1 MKSIKGYL
9 MEPQNFSVND
19 GDGIRTVIFFAGCL
33 LRCKWCAN
41 PESQINLEKV
51 TKEDNLIYHYS
62 SEEILNIIEKQR
74 IFYRFSDGGVTF
86 SGGEATLQQDIL
98 RQLVYKLY
106 DKGIDLAIETS
117 GYLNFYE
124 VKDIFEKLNLIFID
138 IKHMD
143 NEKHKYFTGVSNEEI
158 LKNIKL
164 LNTLNIPI
172 VVRIPVID
180 GVNSDQKNIKET
192 AKFVKENIKKP
203 KIELLPYH
211 SLGDMKYETLG
222 REKPSRDFKTPSE
235 VSLMELEKIIENEE
249 VQVVSYR

>member
-1 MKSIKGYL
+1 MKNISGYF

-19 GDGIRTVIFFAGCL
+19 GEGIRTVIFLAGCP

-41 PESQINLEKV
+41 PESQVNLEKV
-51 TKEDNLIYHYS
+51 TREDNLIYHYS
-62 SEEILNIIEKQR
+62 SEEILDIIEKQR
-74 IFYRFSDGGVTF
+74 IFYRFSKGGVTF
-86 SGGEATLQQDIL
+86 SGGEPTLQEDIL
-98 RQLVYKLY
+98 RELVYKLY
-106 DKGIDLAIETS
+106 DKSIDLAIETA
-117 GYLNFYE
+117 GYFNFHK
-124 VKDIFEKLNLIFID
+124 VKDILERLNLIFID

-143 NEKHKYFTGVSNEEI
+143 SERHKYFTGVGNREI
-158 LKNIKL
+158 LENIRL

-180 GVNSDQKNIKET
+180 GVNSDKENIKET

-211 SLGDMKYETLG
+211 SFGDMKYEILG

-235 VSLMELEKIIENEE
+235 ASLKELEKIIKNEE
-249 VQVVSYR
+249 VQAISYR